1 LAFRAQRGRPPAHTR
16 KIYREHPLPPIRRN
30 LTIVDRGEGTHL
42 SDFWY
47 ALIQPLIY
55 QLREAFRVY
64 ILPGTYIVIDEVM
77 AKVKGRSHDIT
88 ILLNKPI
95 PEDFKV
101 WICAYYG
108 YVYAFELHSR
118 ESSAERSGDPR
129 PVIPL
134 PLYL

>member
-95 PEDFKV
+95 PEV
-101 WICAYYG
+101 SRCG
-108 YVYAFELHSR
+108 YAPIMGMCMRSNYTPGSPPR
-118 ESSAERSGDPR
+118 SARATLD
-129 PVIPL
+129 L
-134 PLYL
+134 